1 MAQNVAVVCY
11 INGVRFDPGAVSVSA
26 TDGGLINFSVE
37 VPAVAEWDLL
47 PPRSHAAIFYADPV
61 TNVWRFLVEG
71 EYTGYSKHKSASGSR
86 HRTLMFRGLHA
97 MWDTVKIVSMLGSTN
112 PGVLNSVL
120 ANGQNVNCGLNSNLA
135 SASLDAFIMKAV
147 GDGTT
152 NLSVTLMKL
161 ANAFVEQS
169 AVDSFYHFARHLDK
183 KMFTLEDAEIQ
194 KLIST
199 KMFTHIV
206 KNSITNADASES
218 LADVFSMIENIALY
232 HRVPVL
238 NPPKITTQLSDVSA
252 NQFDRSGSM
261 TMDGTF
267 IPEMF
272 FLPNLLN
279 AVPPACNVI
288 FRSQITDIDVTRSF
302 LSEPTRVVGQ
312 VTSALADTK
321 LPAFV
326 VATSTEFSEYV
337 AGQTFDSHNASMK
350 TADNGAS
357 TVVSHGFISPEELY
371 KGVIPRTISNICIED
386 TLAKVESSKPGV
398 TAKDS
403 GFAGIPANSIPTY
416 MMACMRYHFDLARS
430 AARSV
435 QVNCAFLPYI
445 AVGFPCL
452 VEDSTGP
459 FWGTVTS
466 VTHNLGAGMPPSTTM
481 LISNMREAYYIPDRM
496 RHAPMP
502 RWVNS
507 AFWPNN
513 INKTYAQLLGTNLP
527 LVAFPGAA
535 GGGQSPHAAMVPQDL
550 IKTTGTPDAEFA
562 SKQVNLDELAQSVLR
577 MPSYDAS
584 GLYAQTLDGAVT
596 LADMMFA
603 QTGDYQKAMLRY
615 QFRPGV
621 TLKEFAD
628 FHSLDGVQGL
638 NASVDRNTDQDST
651 FANALPDNLVKNTSV
666 GHELFGAPS
675 KLEFVGNKDRAS
687 MLVSSDKAEREKY
700 APTQADYEA
709 DYQMRKFL
717 ATKGSPSNTYGAYV
731 AVSPGGNAGTIST
744 FRQNVAQQIAAR
756 IKGLITDG

>member
-1 MAQNVAVVCY
+1 MAQNIAVVCY
-11 INGVRFDPGAVSVSA
+11 INGVRFDPGAVSVTA
-26 TDGGLINFSVE
+26 TDGGLINFSVD

-61 TNVWRFLVEG
+61 TNVWRFFVEG
-71 EYTGYSKHKSASGSR
+71 EYTGYSKHKSANGSR
-86 HRTLMFRGLHA
+86 RRTLMFRGLHA
-97 MWDTVKIVSMLGSTN
+97 MWESVKLVSMLGSTN
-112 PGVLNSVL
+112 PGVLTAVL
-120 ANGQNVNCGLNSNLA
+120 ANGQNVNCGQNSNLA
-135 SASLDAFIMKAV
+135 AASLDAFVLKAI

-152 NLSVTLMKL
+152 NLSVVLLKL

-169 AVDSFYHFARHLDK
+169 AVDSFYHFARALDK
-183 KMFTLEDAEIQ
+183 KMFTLEDPEIQ
-194 KLIST
+194 KLVST
-199 KMFTHIV
+199 KLFTHLV
-206 KNSITNADASES
+206 RNSITNTDAGETLS
-218 LADVFSMIENIALY
+218 DVLSMIENMALY

-238 NPPKITTQLSDVSA
+238 NPPKITTQLGSSSA
-252 NQFDRSGSM
+252 NEFDRSDSM
-261 TMDGTF
+261 NQDGTF
-267 IPEMF
+267 IPELF

-279 AVPPACNVI
+279 AIPPACNVI

-302 LSEPTRVVGQ
+302 LSEPTRVIGQ
-312 VTSALADTK
+312 VTSGLADTK

-326 VATSTEFSEYV
+326 LATSTEFSEYV
-337 AGQTFDSHNASMK
+337 AGQTFDPRNASMD
-350 TADNGAS
+350 TTNNGPS
-357 TVVSHGFISPEELY
+357 TVISHGFISPEELY
-371 KGVIPRTISNICIED
+371 KGVIPRTISNITIED

-398 TAKDS
+398 TATSS
-403 GFAGIPANSIPTY
+403 GYAGIPANSIPTY

-435 QVNCAFLPYI
+435 QVNCAFLPYV

-459 FWGTVTS
+459 FWGTITS
-466 VTHNLGAGMPPSTTM
+466 VTHNIGAGMPPGTT
-481 LISNMREAYYIPDRM
+481 LLVSNMREAYYIPNRV

-527 LVAFPGAA
+527 IVAFPGAA
-535 GGGQSPHAAMVPQDL
+535 GGGQSPHAAMMPQEL
-550 IKTTGTPDAEFA
+550 IKATGTPDAEFA
-562 SKQVNLDELAQSVLR
+562 SQQVNLDELAQTVLR
-577 MPSYDAS
+577 MPSYDES

-596 LADMMFA
+596 LADMMFT

-621 TLKEFAD
+621 TLKEYAD
-628 FHSLDGVQGL
+628 FHGLDGVQGL
-638 NASVDRNTDQDST
+638 NAEVNRNTDQDST
-651 FANALPDNLVKNTSV
+651 FANALPDNLVKNTAI
-666 GHELFGAPS
+666 GNALFGAPS
-675 KLEFVGNKDRAS
+675 KLEFTGNKNPGAS
-687 MLVSSDKAEREKY
+687 QD
-700 APTQADYEA
+700 Q
-709 DYQMRKFL
+709 
-717 ATKGSPSNTYGAYV
+717 YGAYT

>member
-1 MAQNVAVVCY
+1 MAQNIAVVCY
-11 INGVRFDPGAVSVSA
+11 INGVRFDPGAVSVTA

-61 TNVWRFLVEG
+61 TNVWRFFVEG

-86 HRTLMFRGLHA
+86 RRTLMFRGLHA
-97 MWDTVKIVSMLGSTN
+97 MWETVKLVSMLGSTN
-112 PGVLNSVL
+112 PGVLTAVL
-120 ANGQNVNCGLNSNLA
+120 ANGQNVNCGQNSNLA
-135 SASLDAFIMKAV
+135 AASLDAFVMKAIS
-147 GDGTT
+147 DGTT
-152 NLSVTLMKL
+152 NLSVVLLKL

-169 AVDSFYHFARHLDK
+169 AVDSFYHFARALDK
-183 KMFTLEDAEIQ
+183 KMFTLEDREIQ
-194 KLIST
+194 KLVST
-199 KMFTHIV
+199 KLFTHLV
-206 KNSITNADASES
+206 KNSITNTDAGETLS
-218 LADVFSMIENIALY
+218 DVLSMIENMALY

-238 NPPKITTQLSDVSA
+238 NPPKITTQFSDVSA

-261 TMDGTF
+261 NQDGTF
-267 IPEMF
+267 IPELF

-279 AVPPACNVI
+279 AIPPACNVI
-288 FRSQITDIDVTRSF
+288 FRSQITDLDVTRSF

-312 VTSALADTK
+312 VTSGLADTK

-326 VATSTEFSEYV
+326 LATSTEFSEYV
-337 AGQTFDSHNASMK
+337 SGQTFDSHDASMK
-350 TADNGAS
+350 TTDNGPS
-357 TVVSHGFISPEELY
+357 TVISHGFISPEELY
-371 KGVIPRTISNICIED
+371 KGVIPRNISNICIED
-386 TLAKVESSKPGV
+386 TLAKVESSRPGL
-398 TAKDS
+398 TSTDS

-435 QVNCAFLPYI
+435 QVNCAFLPYV

-466 VTHNLGAGMPPSTTM
+466 VTHNLGAGMPPSTT
-481 LISNMREAYYIPDRM
+481 LLVSNMREAYYIPNRT

-507 AFWPNN
+507 AFWPDS

-535 GGGQSPHAAMVPQDL
+535 GGGQSPHAAMVPQEL
-550 IKTTGTPDAEFA
+550 IKATGTPDAEFA
-562 SKQVNLDELAQSVLR
+562 SKQVNLDELAQTVLR
-577 MPSYDAS
+577 MPAYDES

-596 LADMMFA
+596 LADMMFS

-621 TLKEFAD
+621 TLKEYAD
-628 FHSLDGVQGL
+628 FHGLDGVQGL
-638 NASVDRNTDQDST
+638 NVEVNRNTDQDST
-651 FANALPDNLVKNTSV
+651 FANALPDNLVKNTAI
-666 GHELFGAPS
+666 GNALFGAPS
-675 KLEFVGNKDRAS
+675 KLEFTGNKNPGAS
-687 MLVSSDKAEREKY
+687 QD
-700 APTQADYEA
+700 Q
-709 DYQMRKFL
+709 
-717 ATKGSPSNTYGAYV
+717 YGAYT

-744 FRQNVAQQIAAR
+744 FRQNVARQIAAR